1 MKNKLITNVGETVT
15 VKERLSS
22 LLVAG
27 IFSLGCIF
35 APSIIS
41 NYIISF
47 TYPDVVSFN
56 RLETFI
62 LAIIPAS
69 AVYFL
74 MFFHLSITGK
84 NYLAKFKPIL
94 IYSLRLTAFLL
105 VVAFIFNWHFT
116 TVLDQHG
123 YGTCWKR
130 SLYSETL
137 YIKDAEECKKR
148 GSEVLR
154 KPRPAYQK

>member
-1 MKNKLITNVGETVT
+1 
-15 VKERLSS
+15 
-22 LLVAG
+22 
-27 IFSLGCIF
+27 
-35 APSIIS
+35 
-41 NYIISF
+41 
-47 TYPDVVSFN
+47 
-56 RLETFI
+56 LETFI

-148 GSEVLR
+148 GTEVLR

>member
-1 MKNKLITNVGETVT
+1 MKNKSVIKVGETVSI
-15 VKERLSS
+15 KERLSS
-22 LLVAG
+22 LLAAG

-41 NYIISF
+41 NYIISL
-47 TYPDVVSFN
+47 TYPDIISFN

-62 LAIIPAS
+62 LAITPAS
-69 AVYFL
+69 TVYFI
-74 MFFHLSITGK
+74 MFLHLSITGK
-84 NYLAKFKPIL
+84 NYLAKFKSIL
-94 IYSLRLTAFLL
+94 IYSLRLTFFGL

-148 GSEVLR
+148 GTEVLR
-154 KPRPAYQK
+154 KPRLVYQQ